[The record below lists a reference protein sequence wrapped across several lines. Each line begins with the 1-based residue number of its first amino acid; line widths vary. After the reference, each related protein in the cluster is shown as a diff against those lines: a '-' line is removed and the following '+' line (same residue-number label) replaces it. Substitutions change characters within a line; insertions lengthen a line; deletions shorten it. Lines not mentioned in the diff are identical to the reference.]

1 MYVAIYVCSFPCE
14 RVSDLFVDVQ
24 SWKAIIEVILGPQI
38 DKYIKGV
45 FYQYKSMTLVVI
57 RGLADCP
64 PKFFEKINF
73 LPVYLLPVQF
83 QLKEGQ
89 RAIFHLHIH
98 RSLSAAM
105 YAGIVRHPW
114 PPDVSPSDPK
124 PTAKFLYVADKE
136 LRQERKHVT
145 FSSVTGPRPSAE
157 VCLMPSQIP
166 MVRSAVNNLG
176 HGEKLTRSLDQLSSG
191 F

>member
-1 MYVAIYVCSFPCE
+1 MYVAFLAKGCL
-14 RVSDLFVDVQ
+14 RKRDLFVDVQ

-98 RSLSAAM
+98 RSVSAAM
-105 YAGIVRHPW
+105 YEGSAGIVRHPW

-136 LRQERKHVT
+136 LR
-145 FSSVTGPRPSAE
+145 
-157 VCLMPSQIP
+157 
-166 MVRSAVNNLG
+166 
-176 HGEKLTRSLDQLSSG
+176 
-191 F
+191 